1 MKATHLIFDLDG
13 TLIDSS
19 AGVIEAVNYAYAQV
33 GHTPPDEATIRKSI
47 GYPLEQ
53 LFREHSDY
61 PERELYDHFQVH
73 AAESVVG
80 ATVALDSADDTLR
93 ALRAQGY
100 VLGIATTKIR
110 SHIHK
115 ILSKL
120 GWVNLFE
127 AVVGGDDVR
136 RVKPEPDAFLLA
148 MKKMATSPG
157 QSIIIGDTEN
167 DVLAAKAIPV
177 RVIAVKSPYGGHEKL
192 AEMAPDFFI
201 DRLSEL
207 IPILNNGSNTSEG
220 NRR

>member
-33 GHTPPDEATIRKSI
+33 GQSPPDEATIRKSI

-80 ATVALDSADDTLR
+80 ATVALDGVEATIRTLHE
-93 ALRAQGY
+93 QGF
-100 VLGIATTKIR
+100 VMGIATTKIR
-110 SHIHK
+110 SHVHK
-115 ILSKL
+115 ILAKL
-120 GWVNLFE
+120 GWEDLFE
-127 AVVGGDDVR
+127 VSVGGDDVR

-148 MKKMATSPG
+148 MDRMSTAPAR
-157 QSIIIGDTEN
+157 SIVIGDTEN
-167 DVLAAKAIPV
+167 DVLAAKAIPM

-192 AEMAPDFFI
+192 ADMAPDHYI
-201 DRLSEL
+201 DHLSEL
-207 IPILNNGSNTSEG
+207 IPILTNDAKIA
-220 NRR
+220 RRRS

>member
-33 GHTPPDEATIRKSI
+33 GQTPPDEATIRKII

-80 ATVALDSADDTLR
+80 ATVALDGADATLR
-93 ALRAQGY
+93 ALHAQGY
-100 VLGIATTKIR
+100 IMGIATTKIR
-110 SHIHK
+110 SHVHK
-115 ILSKL
+115 ILTKL
-120 GWVNLFE
+120 GWEELFDTSI
-127 AVVGGDDVR
+127 GGDDVR

-148 MKKMATSPG
+148 MERMSTSPS
-157 QSIIIGDTEN
+157 QSIVIGDTEN
-167 DVLAAKAIPV
+167 DVLAAKAIPM

-192 AEMAPDFFI
+192 ADMALDHFI
-201 DRLSEL
+201 DHLSEL
-207 IPILNNGSNTSEG
+207 LPILGNGLG
-220 NRR
+220 DPRGKQK